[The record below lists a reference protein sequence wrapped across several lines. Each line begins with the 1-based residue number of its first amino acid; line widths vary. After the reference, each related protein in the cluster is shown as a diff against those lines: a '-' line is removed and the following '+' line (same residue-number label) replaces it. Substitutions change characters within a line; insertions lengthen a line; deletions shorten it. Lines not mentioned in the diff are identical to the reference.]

1 MSFLL
6 ESCKVVKLK
15 GLFFEAG
22 FNIPT
27 LQHSNLTTKFPKQ
40 LTIKK
45 IHPIFAVRKIK
56 EELATMANH
65 KSSIKRIRAN
75 AAKRLRNRYQAK
87 TTRNAI
93 KKLRDTT
100 SKEEATPLLTKVI
113 SMLDR
118 LAKKNVIHKN
128 KASNNKSKL
137 TKFVNNLK

>member
-1 MSFLL
+1 
-6 ESCKVVKLK
+6 
-15 GLFFEAG
+15 
-22 FNIPT
+22 
-27 LQHSNLTTKFPKQ
+27 
-40 LTIKK
+40 
-45 IHPIFAVRKIK
+45 
-56 EELATMANH
+56 MANH

-93 KKLRDTT
+93 KKLRSTT
-100 SKEEATPLLTKVI
+100 VKTDATELLPRVI

-137 TKFVNNLK
+137 TKFVNALT